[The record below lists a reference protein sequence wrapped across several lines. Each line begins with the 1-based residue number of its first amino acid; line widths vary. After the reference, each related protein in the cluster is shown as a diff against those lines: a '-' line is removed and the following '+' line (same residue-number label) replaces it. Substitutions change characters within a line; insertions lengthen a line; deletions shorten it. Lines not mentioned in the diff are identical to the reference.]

1 MAGRLNLAVTG
12 IQDQWLTGEPEFSY
26 FLMNFKRHTKFSI
39 EAIETPFDGDIDYD
53 ATVECRIP
61 KNKGD
66 LVRSMMLK
74 FTLPQPT
81 VPDKSFEVTESGL
94 NYYIDGVQQDTLTL
108 YEGSTYTFNVNA
120 SSHPF
125 YFSETSDGVHSGI
138 TQLTNSN
145 LQGVFETS
153 VSIYGDNAI
162 IGSSKVQGV
171 GGSFRIY
178 SRVSGTDTWNLNMGT
193 DTQVESEGGT
203 RIILLSG
210 DFDAFGYSVD
220 INDKYAVVGAPQY
233 FKSTIDGNGYIRIVT
248 NTNGTWSVGPEIE
261 AQNGVFGDKFG
272 YSVAISGDYILVGA
286 PAKSSSTGSV
296 YIFKLN
302 NGTWSEHSEITGSA
316 SDLFG
321 SSVSIDGN
329 YAIIGAPGNNKVYIY
344 HLLSGTWT
352 LNTSFTKPSGEG
364 FGTSVSINGTN
375 ILVGAPNKSTDT
387 GSVYPYIL
395 SNGTWSQ
402 GSEITA
408 TGGSSGDFFGI
419 SVDISNENAVIGAYG
434 DDLTEDLGTSY
445 VFVLN
450 ESNIWTQKHS
460 FKGGTDAFGF
470 GYDIA
475 ISGNYIFTV
484 TNTDTLAGDTGDT
497 GGLTILSTS
506 SPINKY
512 FISKIPVRYTNGVT
526 GGGTSIVTFTVPSGA
541 PSTLYYYCDNHSNMG
556 GQISL
561 KKIIYRKSIG
571 AQIIEYA
578 DLLIGGQTIERIT
591 GDYIYMY
598 DQIHNNKDDI
608 DQTLYFLTGHDN
620 YYYNVSYDWDY
631 NVLLPFYFFR
641 HSSLAIPVCA
651 LTKQLVEV
659 RIKFKKLNDVT
670 VTYTKDTNTI
680 SDPPSDVSSSIKK
693 VSLVTDFFFVTEDEK
708 NFLLTRPI
716 EYVITQLQMSQF
728 KFKAG
733 ESKKAGMLNFKNPVR
748 EMFFLA
754 VSDDVHKLNPIKHV
768 TMKFNNTTII
778 DADNLMLSYEQPLK
792 YYTGVT
798 ENNFGVYSFSM
809 KPETHYPTGQV
820 NMSRIAHNLTEIELD
835 SPDANYGHKVYVYA
849 VNYNVLRINSGLG
862 GLKF

>member
-12 IQDQWLTGEPEFSY
+12 IQDQWLTGDPEFSY

-39 EAIETPFDGDIDYD
+39 EAIETPFDGNVDYD

-74 FTLPQPT
+74 FTLPQPS
-81 VPDKSFEVTESGL
+81 VPNETFEVTESGL
-94 NYYIDGVQQDTLTL
+94 KYYINGVQQDTLTL

-145 LQGVFETS
+145 LPSREGQTS
-153 VSIYGDNAI
+153 VSVYGDNAI
-162 IGSSKVQGV
+162 VGMPYGSGQ
-171 GGSFRIY
+171 FRIY
-178 SRVSGTDTWNLNMGT
+178 SRVSDTDTWNLNTGT
-193 DTQVESEGGT
+193 DSQVQSEGGS
-203 RIILLSG
+203 RIIILG
-210 DFDAFGYSVD
+210 AGNDDALGYSVD
-220 INDKYAVVGAPQY
+220 INDKYAVVGAP
-233 FKSTIDGNGYIRIVT
+233 TINRFDVGVEKGFIRIIT
-248 NTNGTWSVGPEIE
+248 NTNGTWSLGPEIE
-261 AQNGVFGDKFG
+261 AQNSAIGDKFG

-296 YIFKLN
+296 YIFKLT

-329 YAIIGAPGNNKVYIY
+329 YAIIGAPGNDKVYIY

-352 LNTSFTKPSGEG
+352 FITSFTKPSGEG
-364 FGTSVSINGTN
+364 FGASVSINGTN
-375 ILVGAPNKSTDT
+375 ILVGAPNKNTNT

-395 SNGTWSQ
+395 SSGTWSQ
-402 GSEITA
+402 GTEISA
-408 TGGSSGDFFGI
+408 GVSGDFFGI
-419 SVDISNENAVIGAYG
+419 SVDISNENAVIGAYKDINTDNG
-434 DDLTEDLGTSY
+434 GTSY
-445 VFVLN
+445 VFILN
-450 ESNIWTQKHS
+450 ESNIWIQKHS
-460 FKGGTDAFGF
+460 FKGGTDAYGF

-484 TNTDTLAGDTGDT
+484 TNTIRISFPEPG
-497 GGLTILSTS
+497 S
-506 SPINKY
+506 NKY

-526 GGGTSIVTFTVPSGA
+526 GGGTSTVTFTVPSGA
-541 PSTLYYYCDNHSNMG
+541 PSTLYYYCEVYANMG
-556 GQISL
+556 GQINIDR
-561 KKIIYRKSIG
+561 IIYRKSIG

-578 DLLIGGQTIERIT
+578 DILIGGQTIERLT

-608 DQTLYFLTGHDN
+608 DQTLYFLTGHNN
-620 YYYNVSYDWDY
+620 YYYNVTYDWDY

-641 HSSLAIPVCA
+641 HPSLAIPVCA
-651 LTKQLVEV
+651 LTKQLVEI
-659 RIKFKKLNDVT
+659 RIKFKKLNEVT
-670 VTYTKDTNTI
+670 VTYRRDTNTI
-680 SDPPSDVSSSIKK
+680 SDPPTDVSSTIKK

-754 VSDDVHKLNPIKHV
+754 VSDDIHKLVPIKHV
-768 TMKFNNTTII
+768 TMKFNNNTII

-809 KPETHYPTGQV
+809 KPETYYPTGQV
-820 NMSRIAHNLTEIELD
+820 NMSRIAHNLIEIEID
-835 SPDANYGHKVYVYA
+835 SPDAIFDHKVYVYA
-849 VNYNVLRINSGLG
+849 VNYNVLHIQSGLG

>member
-1 MAGRLNLAVTG
+1 MAGRLNLAITG

-26 FLMNFKRHTKFSI
+26 FLMNFRRHTKFSI
-39 EAIETPFDGDIDYD
+39 ESIETPFDGDVDYD

-66 LVRSMMLK
+66 LIRSMMIK
-74 FTLPQPT
+74 FTLPKPT
-81 VPDKSFEVTESGL
+81 EPDKSFNVTFQSVNGS
-94 NYYIDGVQQDTLTL
+94 NKYFIDGVQQATLTL
-108 YEGSTYTFNVNA
+108 YEGTTYTFNVNA

-145 LQGVFETS
+145 LPGVYETS

-162 IGSSKVQGV
+162 IGSPSVQGV

-178 SRVSGTDTWNLNMGT
+178 SRVSGTDTWNLNTRT
-193 DTQVESEGGT
+193 DDQVQSEGGT
-203 RIILLSG
+203 RIIILSG
-210 DFDAFGYSVD
+210 DFDAVGYSVD

-233 FKSTIDGNGYIRIVT
+233 SRGIFGGNGYIRIVT
-248 NTNGTWSVGPEIE
+248 NTNGTWSLGPEIE
-261 AQNGVFGDKFG
+261 AQNGAYGDKFG

-302 NGTWSEHSEITGSA
+302 NGTWSEDSEITGSA

-352 LNTSFTKPSGEG
+352 FTTSFTKSPGEG

-375 ILVGAPNKSTDT
+375 ILVGAPNKSTNT
-387 GSVYPYIL
+387 GSVYSYIL
-395 SNGTWSQ
+395 SNDTWSQ

-434 DDLTEDLGTSY
+434 NNLMEDIGTSY

-460 FKGGTDAFGF
+460 FKGGTGAFGF

-484 TNTDTLAGDTGDT
+484 TNTDIFAG
-497 GGLTILSTS
+497 
-506 SPINKY
+506 PRNKY

-556 GQISL
+556 GQI
-561 KKIIYRKSIG
+561 
-571 AQIIEYA
+571 
-578 DLLIGGQTIERIT
+578 
-591 GDYIYMY
+591 
-598 DQIHNNKDDI
+598 N
-608 DQTLYFLTGHDN
+608 
-620 YYYNVSYDWDY
+620 
-631 NVLLPFYFFR
+631 
-641 HSSLAIPVCA
+641 
-651 LTKQLVEV
+651 
-659 RIKFKKLNDVT
+659 FKK
-670 VTYTKDTNTI
+670 
-680 SDPPSDVSSSIKK
+680 
-693 VSLVTDFFFVTEDEK
+693 
-708 NFLLTRPI
+708 
-716 EYVITQLQMSQF
+716 
-728 KFKAG
+728 
-733 ESKKAGMLNFKNPVR
+733 
-748 EMFFLA
+748 
-754 VSDDVHKLNPIKHV
+754 
-768 TMKFNNTTII
+768 NN
-778 DADNLMLSYEQPLK
+778 L
-792 YYTGVT
+792 
-798 ENNFGVYSFSM
+798 
-809 KPETHYPTGQV
+809 
-820 NMSRIAHNLTEIELD
+820 
-835 SPDANYGHKVYVYA
+835 
-849 VNYNVLRINSGLG
+849 
-862 GLKF
+862 